1 MRLRMS
7 ASFAALQLGFLP
19 WKVKWCQESVWSDSP
34 TDIQEIDD
42 LLGEFEL
49 ALPAMADRITPVQR
63 SVLIELLRRMEKR
76 HRHIAGQNIDYSFSL
91 VDTEGGQRRRD
102 GYRAYL
108 ADETNHFFR
117 QWQKEDWSSLRDLLA
132 AIVKGDKRLQGY
144 FEIGDHL
151 GGAEHVVKRASG
163 SLSKK
168 DRNYILS
175 GVKKLPLREQREIEP
190 FFVPMSLSL
199 FALAKRIQNLGRFL
213 KAHEDDLVA
222 KPKWDG
228 KTIPYRRESEEVKI
242 QDNSVI
248 GLVLDEGEKQQWT
261 DSIKNPKC
269 IQIRKK
275 GSIKEVVIQPKSIA
289 NAIGH
294 FHREHKIVE
303 FSVNGDRLIW
313 GPPKTVKER
322 ARGIAKRKT
331 RQERT

>member
-1 MRLRMS
+1 MS

-19 WKVKWCQESVWSDSP
+19 WKVKLCQESVWSDSSR
-34 TDIQEIDD
+34 DIQEIDD
-42 LLGEFEL
+42 LLGECEL
-49 ALPAMADRITPVQR
+49 ALSALADRITPVQR
-63 SVLIELLRRMEKR
+63 SELIELRRRMEKR
-76 HRHIAGQNIDYSFSL
+76 HRHIADHNIDYFLSL
-91 VDTEGGQRRRD
+91 VDTEVGQRSRD

-108 ADETNHFFR
+108 ADETNHIFR

-151 GGAEHVVKRASG
+151 GEAERVVKRESG
-163 SLSKK
+163 PLSKK
-168 DRNYILS
+168 DWNYILA

-190 FFVPMSLSL
+190 FFVPMSLGL

-213 KAHEDDLVA
+213 KDHEDDLVA

-228 KTIPYRRESEEVKI
+228 KTITYRGESEEVKI

-248 GLVLDEGEKQQWT
+248 GLVLDEGQKQQWP
-261 DSIKNPKC
+261 DSFKIPKR
-269 IQIRKK
+269 IQIRGKR
-275 GSIKEVVIQPKSIA
+275 SIKEVVIQPKSIA

-313 GPPKTVKER
+313 GPPETVKER

-331 RQERT
+331 REERT